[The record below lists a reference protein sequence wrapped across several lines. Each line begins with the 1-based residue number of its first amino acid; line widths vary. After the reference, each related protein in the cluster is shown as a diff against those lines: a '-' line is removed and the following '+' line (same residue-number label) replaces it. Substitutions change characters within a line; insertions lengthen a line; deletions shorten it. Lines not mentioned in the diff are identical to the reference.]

1 VGTRLKQDDHPVQN
15 AAGFFNPCG
24 NRVNRFSMIRKT
36 MKKITQFLIII
47 TILAMLLAGCAPAAN
62 ASKAVTL
69 TDGLGRTVTL
79 DQPAK
84 RIVSLAPS
92 ATEILFAV
100 GAGDQVIGRDSFS
113 NYPESVKNL
122 QDVGG
127 SMGDYSM
134 EKITSLNPDLVV
146 ATEINTP
153 EQVKSLE
160 DLGLKVYYIKNPVQ
174 LDGLYPILTTVGKL
188 TGHDKEAA
196 DLVKSLTARVDKVV
210 KTIAKAKDKP
220 LVFYELDGSDPA
232 KPWTSGPNTFMDQL
246 VQMAGGINVGASM
259 KDAWAQISLEEL
271 LVKDPNIIL
280 LGDAAYGMTAE
291 QVASRAGWKSLSAV
305 KNNVIFAFNDDMA
318 SRPGPRMV
326 DGLEALAKLIHPELY
341 K

>member
-1 VGTRLKQDDHPVQN
+1 
-15 AAGFFNPCG
+15 
-24 NRVNRFSMIRKT
+24 
-36 MKKITQFLIII
+36 MKKITQFILIISML
-47 TILAMLLAGCAPAAN
+47 TMLLAGCAPAAS
-62 ASKAVTL
+62 APQGITL

-79 DQPAK
+79 AQPAA

-100 GAGDQVIGRDSFS
+100 GAGDQVVGRDSFS
-113 NYPESVKNL
+113 NYPESVKDL

-146 ATEINTP
+146 VTEINTP

-160 DLGLKVYYIKNPVQ
+160 DLGLTVYYIKNPVQ
-174 LDGLYPILTTVGKL
+174 LDGLYPILETVGKL

-196 DLVKSLTARVDKVV
+196 ELVKSLTARVDKVV
-210 KTIAKAKDKP
+210 KTVAKAKDKP

-246 VQMAGGINVGASM
+246 IQMAGGVNVGASM

-271 LVKDPNIIL
+271 LVQDPNLIL

-291 QVASRAGWKSLSAV
+291 QVAARAGWESLNAV
-305 KNNVIFAFNDDMA
+305 KNKAIYAFNDDMA

-341 K
+341 Q

>member
-1 VGTRLKQDDHPVQN
+1 
-15 AAGFFNPCG
+15 
-24 NRVNRFSMIRKT
+24 
-36 MKKITQFLIII
+36 MKKITQFFILI
-47 TILAMLLAGCAPAAN
+47 TILAMLLAGCAPAAS
-62 ASKAVTL
+62 APQAITL
-69 TDGLGRTVTL
+69 TDGLGRTVTM
-79 DQPAK
+79 DQPAE

-113 NYPESVKNL
+113 NYPESVSDL

-134 EKITSLNPDLVV
+134 ETITSLNPDLVLL
-146 ATEINTP
+146 TEINTP
-153 EQVKSLE
+153 EQVKALE
-160 DLGLKVYYIKNPVQ
+160 DLGLTAYYIKNPVQ
-174 LDGLYPILTTVGKL
+174 LDGLYPILETVGQL
-188 TGHDKEAA
+188 TGHEKEAA
-196 DLVKSLTARVDKVV
+196 ELVSSLTDRVAKVTV
-210 KTIAKAKDKP
+210 TIAKAQDKP
-220 LVFYELDGSDPA
+220 LVFYELDGSDAA

-246 VQMAGGINVGASM
+246 IQMAGGVNVGSAM

-271 LVKDPNIIL
+271 LVQDPDIIL

-291 QVASRAGWKSLSAV
+291 QVAIRAGWETLNAV
-305 KNNVIFAFNDDMA
+305 KNKSIFAFNDDLA

-326 DGLEALAKLIHPELY
+326 DGLEELAKLIHPELY

>member
-1 VGTRLKQDDHPVQN
+1 
-15 AAGFFNPCG
+15 
-24 NRVNRFSMIRKT
+24 
-36 MKKITQFLIII
+36 MKKITQLFLII
-47 TILAMLLAGCAPAAN
+47 TLLAALLAGCAPAA
-62 ASKAVTL
+62 AAPQAITL

-79 DQPAK
+79 DKPAE

-113 NYPESVKNL
+113 NFPESVKDL

-134 EKITSLNPDLVV
+134 ETITSLNPDLVV
-146 ATEINTP
+146 LTEINTP
-153 EQVKSLE
+153 EQVKALE
-160 DLGLKVYYIKNPVQ
+160 DLGLTVYYIKNPVQ
-174 LDGLYPILTTVGKL
+174 LDGLYPILETVGQL
-188 TGHDKEAA
+188 TGHEKEASE
-196 DLVKSLTARVDKVV
+196 LVSSLTDRVAKVTE
-210 KTIAKAKDKP
+210 TIAKAEDKP
-220 LVFYELDGSDPA
+220 LVFYELDGSDTA

-246 VQMAGGINVGASM
+246 IQMAGGVNVGSAM

-271 LVKDPNIIL
+271 LVQDPNIIL
-280 LGDAAYGMTAE
+280 LGDAAYGMTPE
-291 QVASRAGWKSLSAV
+291 QVATRAGWETLSAV
-305 KNNVIFAFNDDMA
+305 KNNAIYAFNDDMA

>member
-1 VGTRLKQDDHPVQN
+1 
-15 AAGFFNPCG
+15 
-24 NRVNRFSMIRKT
+24 
-36 MKKITQFLIII
+36 MKKITQFLLIIML
-47 TILAMLLAGCAPAAN
+47 LAALLAGCAPAA
-62 ASKAVTL
+62 AAPQAITL

-79 DQPAK
+79 EKPAE

-100 GAGDQVIGRDSFS
+100 GAGGQVIGRDSFS
-113 NYPESVKNL
+113 NYPESVKDL

-134 EKITSLNPDLVV
+134 ETITSLNPDLVV
-146 ATEINTP
+146 LTEINTP
-153 EQVKSLE
+153 EQVKALE
-160 DLGLKVYYIKNPVQ
+160 DLGLTVYYIKNPVQ
-174 LDGLYPILTTVGKL
+174 LDGLYPILETVGQL
-188 TGHDKEAA
+188 TGHEKEASE
-196 DLVKSLTARVDKVV
+196 LVSSLTARVAAVTE
-210 KTIAKAKDKP
+210 TIAKTQEKP
-220 LVFYELDGSDPA
+220 LVFYELDGSDAA

-246 VQMAGGINVGASM
+246 IQMAGGVNVGSAM

-271 LVKDPNIIL
+271 LVQDPDIIL

-291 QVASRAGWKSLSAV
+291 QVATRAGWETLSAV
-305 KNNVIFAFNDDMA
+305 KNNAIYPFNDDMA

>member
-1 VGTRLKQDDHPVQN
+1 
-15 AAGFFNPCG
+15 
-24 NRVNRFSMIRKT
+24 
-36 MKKITQFLIII
+36 MKKVTQFFLII
-47 TILAMLLAGCAPAAN
+47 TILAMLLAGCAPAAS
-62 ASKAVTL
+62 APQAITL

-79 DQPAK
+79 DKPAE

-100 GAGDQVIGRDSFS
+100 GAGKQVIGRDSFS
-113 NYPESVKNL
+113 NFPESVKDL

-134 EKITSLNPDLVV
+134 ETITSLNPDLVV
-146 ATEINTP
+146 LTEINTP

-160 DLGLKVYYIKNPVQ
+160 DLGLTVYYIKNPVH
-174 LDGLYPILTTVGKL
+174 LDGLYPILETVGKL
-188 TGHDKEAA
+188 TGHEQEASE
-196 DLVKSLTARVDKVV
+196 LVKSLTDRVDTVT
-210 KTIAKAKDKP
+210 KTIAKAQDKP

-246 VQMAGGINVGASM
+246 IQMAGGVNVGASM

-271 LVKDPNIIL
+271 LVQDPNLIL

-291 QVASRAGWKSLSAV
+291 QVATRSGWKSLSAV
-305 KNNVIFAFNDDMA
+305 KNNSIYAFNDDMA
-318 SRPGPRMV
+318 SRPGPRMI

>member
-1 VGTRLKQDDHPVQN
+1 
-15 AAGFFNPCG
+15 
-24 NRVNRFSMIRKT
+24 
-36 MKKITQFLIII
+36 MKKITQFILIISM
-47 TILAMLLAGCAPAAN
+47 LAMMLAGCAPS
-62 ASKAVTL
+62 ASAPLAINL

-79 DQPAK
+79 AQPAE

-100 GAGDQVIGRDSFS
+100 GAGDQVVGRDSFS
-113 NYPESVKNL
+113 NYPESVKDL

-134 EKITSLNPDLVV
+134 ETITSLNPDLVI

-160 DLGLKVYYIKNPVQ
+160 DLGMTVYYIKNPVQ
-174 LDGLYPILTTVGKL
+174 LDGLYPILETVGQL

-196 DLVKSLTARVDKVV
+196 ELVKSLTARVDKVV

-246 VQMAGGINVGASM
+246 IQMAGGVNVGASM

-271 LVKDPNIIL
+271 LVQDPKIIL
-280 LGDAAYGMTAE
+280 LGDSAYGMTAE
-291 QVASRAGWKSLSAV
+291 QVAARSGWGSLNAV
-305 KNNVIFAFNDDMA
+305 KNNSIYAFNDDMA

-341 K
+341 Q

>member
-1 VGTRLKQDDHPVQN
+1 
-15 AAGFFNPCG
+15 
-24 NRVNRFSMIRKT
+24 
-36 MKKITQFLIII
+36 MKKITKFILIL
-47 TILAMLLAGCAPAAN
+47 TILAMLLAGCAST
-62 ASKAVTL
+62 ASAPKAISL
-69 TDGLGRTVTL
+69 TDGLGRSVTL
-79 DQPAK
+79 DQPAQ

-113 NYPESVKNL
+113 NYPESVKDL

-134 EKITSLNPDLVV
+134 ETIASLNPDLVV

-153 EQVKSLE
+153 EQIKALE
-160 DLGLKVYYIKNPVQ
+160 DLGLTVYYIKNPVQ
-174 LDGLYPILTTVGKL
+174 LDGLYPILETVGTL
-188 TGHDKEAA
+188 SGHEKEAKE
-196 DLVKSLTARVDKVV
+196 LVKTLTARVAKVT

-220 LVFYELDGSDPA
+220 IVFYEMDGSDPA
-232 KPWTSGPNTFMDQL
+232 KPWTTGPNTFMDQMI
-246 VQMAGGINVGASM
+246 QMAGGVNVGASM

-271 LVKDPNIIL
+271 LVQDPNLIL

-291 QVASRAGWKSLSAV
+291 QVATRAGWETLSAV
-305 KNNVIFAFNDDMA
+305 KSNAIYTFNDDMA